1 MYCSLERGLTNLTIF
16 SFVLETKQM
25 NIFVQEAKIFCVIRL
40 QPAHVWYYVYYS
52 YSYCFEAVGYQ

>member
-25 NIFVQEAKIFCVIRL
+25 NIFVQEAKIFCVS
-40 QPAHVWYYVYYS
+40 YVCNPPMCGTMCIIVIVIAS
-52 YSYCFEAVGYQ
+52 KQ